1 MHPLIQFQNGLG
13 EYIREGDAA
22 ATLCGLL
29 GSEVEDRLLIHRNN
43 SMRAVIDAL
52 ASSYPAVL
60 RLVGQPYFDA
70 LGATY
75 LRNYPPTARTL
86 VGYGENFPDFVAQVE
101 SAKALPYLRD
111 IARLDRAFLESS
123 IAADAPALDPA
134 AAAGLPFEDLCALA
148 PGLLPSTRITRLDW
162 SAYSVWTAN
171 RDAGGSVPSTIEPL
185 TQIVLFAR
193 PGLEVA
199 HAAISPTEAEFL
211 DQIARGATVLAAL
224 EAAVAFDPACDP
236 TLLIATAFRTGILR
250 EINS

>member
-1 MHPLIQFQNGLG
+1 
-13 EYIREGDAA
+13 
-22 ATLCGLL
+22 
-29 GSEVEDRLLIHRNN
+29 
-43 SMRAVIDAL
+43 MRAIIDAL

-134 AAAGLPFEDLCALA
+134 AAAGK
-148 PGLLPSTRITRLDW
+148 RR
-162 SAYSVWTAN
+162 
-171 RDAGGSVPSTIEPL
+171 
-185 TQIVLFAR
+185 
-193 PGLEVA
+193 
-199 HAAISPTEAEFL
+199 
-211 DQIARGATVLAAL
+211 
-224 EAAVAFDPACDP
+224 
-236 TLLIATAFRTGILR
+236 
-250 EINS
+250 